1 MGFAT
6 LETFKTLEEAETAKK
21 KSIEDYGW
29 DEDRLFIFNERD
41 EEEPYHLCL
50 D

>member
-1 MGFAT
+1 MMGFAT

-21 KSIEDYGW
+21 KSIEDGW
-29 DEDRLFIFNERD
+29 DEDRLFIFNEHD
-41 EEEPYHLCL
+41 EEPYHLCL